1 MQKVTNIF
9 TGVLAILLISAF
21 TFNKEE
27 KVKWLTVAELQAAY
41 NKNPKPILIDVYT
54 SWCGW
59 CKVMDRETY
68 ENDKVAG
75 YVNEHYYAVKLDAE
89 RKDSVLWAGKKF
101 GYNADNRVNDLAVYL
116 LGGQMSYP
124 TTVFMPSLSD
134 RPAPLAGYLKP
145 NEIEAPL
152 KYFGDG
158 AYKTKNF
165 PEFMKTFTN
174 NW

>member
-1 MQKVTNIF
+1 MQKVKVFFIIALMAVLF
-9 TGVLAILLISAF
+9 TAF
-21 TFNKEE
+21 RNYKKE
-27 KVKWLTVAELQAAY
+27 KIKWFTIVELQAEY
-41 NKNPKPILIDVYT
+41 TKNPRPILIDVYT
-54 SWCGW
+54 GWCGW

-68 ENDKVAG
+68 TNDNVVS

-89 RKDSVLWAGKKF
+89 IKDSVLWGNRKF
-101 GYNADNRVNDLAVYL
+101 GYNPDNRVNDLAVYL

-124 TTVFMPSLSD
+124 TTVFLPALTD

-152 KYFGDG
+152 KFFGDG

-165 PEFMKTFTN
+165 PEFMKTFNN